1 MQARDADASA
11 PFDFWTYFDALP
23 LSEFEGHDFSDGDVE
38 CVYAEPSRRYEHVL
52 IRCTQGEIYFVLV
65 LDLVKA
71 DVLGHRLLNLCVEYG
86 LDD

>member
-1 MQARDADASA
+1 MRRLSKPEFLATMGRPMQARDADASA
-11 PFDFWTYFDALP
+11 PFDFWT
-23 LSEFEGHDFSDGDVE
+23 
-38 CVYAEPSRRYEHVL
+38 
-52 IRCTQGEIYFVLV
+52 YFVLV

>member
-1 MQARDADASA
+1 MGRPMQARDADASA
-11 PFDFWTYFDALP
+11 PFDFWT
-23 LSEFEGHDFSDGDVE
+23 
-38 CVYAEPSRRYEHVL
+38 
-52 IRCTQGEIYFVLV
+52 YFVLV